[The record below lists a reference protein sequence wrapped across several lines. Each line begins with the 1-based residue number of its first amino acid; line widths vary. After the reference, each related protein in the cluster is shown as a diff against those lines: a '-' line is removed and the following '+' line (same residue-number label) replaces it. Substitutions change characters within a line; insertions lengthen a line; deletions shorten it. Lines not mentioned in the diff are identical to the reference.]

1 MSLLIVTSTA
11 CEMRAVLNGFNGR
24 GRISCLMPEEGI
36 PKDAPV
42 NERDCLLL
50 VTGAGP
56 INAAFRLGQT
66 LAANPR
72 IHGVLNLGIA
82 GSFDLNKA
90 ALTQSVLVER
100 EIAPAYNYMLLADMG
115 PTSCSVTD
123 STPHMPSNYTDI
135 QAQHHIH
142 ASPERGTSPYVEVAS
157 DMGPVTELGPRP
169 SLHVHEGNPI
179 TWRRLDLEPQR
190 HINRFE
196 VRLPKRCVRGDALT
210 VAGISAY
217 AEYAPRIEEHGALI
231 ENLEGFAMALAC
243 HKVGIPFMECRTVA
257 YKIGSHEPADWAV
270 NEALD
275 TLGEVA
281 KRFFI

>member
-1 MSLLIVTSTA
+1 
-11 CEMRAVLNGFNGR
+11 MRAVLNGFNGR
-24 GRISCLMPEEGI
+24 GRINCIMPEEGI

-50 VTGAGP
+50 TTGAGP
-56 INAAFRLGQT
+56 INAAFRLGQALT
-66 LAANPR
+66 AYPN
-72 IHGVLNLGIA
+72 IHGVLNLGVA
-82 GSFDLNKA
+82 GSFDLEKA

-100 EIAPAYNYMLLADMG
+100 ELAPAYDYMLLPNMG
-115 PTSCSVTD
+115 PAACEVTEPL
-123 STPHMPSNYTDI
+123 PHVPT
-135 QAQHHIH
+135 HHLDVHSAHHLH
-142 ASPERGTSPYVEVAS
+142 ASPDRGTSPYVEVAS

-179 TWRRLDLEPQR
+179 TWRRLALEPER
-190 HINRFE
+190 HIDRFQ

-217 AEYAPRIEEHGALI
+217 AEYAPHYKAHGALI

-243 HKVGIPFMECRTVA
+243 HKVGVPFMECRTVA
-257 YKIGSHEPADWAV
+257 YKVGSRDPQDWAV

-281 KRFFI
+281 RRFFI